1 MPDAGRVGQR
11 AGRPFHPEQAISA
24 AARAGKPK
32 DALAPRWTDRHSA
45 TKHHPAMRLTSPRR
59 TRVSSTF
66 LCFALG
72 FASTLSA
79 KDGAK
84 PFDYTAPPIQLPD
97 GYTAEVV
104 AAPPLVQHPIMATV
118 DDRGRLFVGDSSG
131 VNLNKAGLE
140 KELPHRVLMLE
151 DTNGDGIYDKSTVFA
166 DRMTFPQGCAW
177 LDGSLYVMSPPG
189 LWKLTDTTGSGT
201 ADKREMIVSG
211 FDFTG
216 NAADVHGPFVHPN
229 GRLYWCHG
237 RKGHDV
243 LDKDG
248 KPVRKGLASGIWS
261 CQPDGSDVQMHCG
274 GGMDNPVKIDFT
286 PDGEILGTVNIFFS
300 QPRGDCIVHWL
311 RGGVYPHM
319 GTAVAEFK
327 RTGDLLPPVFNF
339 GHVAVSGCTF
349 YRSGALNPDWRGNLF
364 VTHFN
369 TQRVTRMEVERAG
382 ASYKVTPREF
392 LKIQNPDVH
401 ITDVLEDRDGSLLV
415 VDTGGWFRAG
425 CPSSLVAKPD
435 IAGAIYRIRPKG
447 ALVKS
452 EPWGGARVREVW
464 QSARSGDGKKLTG
477 LLADPDATIAHAAA
491 NALASLAKPEAE
503 TELAHALTHAD
514 AGVRL
519 AAAHALGTL
528 PKLSAHTES
537 ALLHLL
543 EGEVERP
550 LEHQAMFALLRAGH
564 GEAMNVALHD
574 AAKPALQRR
583 ALILLDQMDASP
595 LAASDVLPLLDAKNS
610 PLAEAAADILAARKE
625 WTAQAAD
632 HLVAWIR
639 AGPVSPERLAL
650 TERIAKPRTA
660 DPAMQPIV
668 TALLESADAGAR
680 RTAWNLIASA
690 SGLPPDVKW
699 ITPLK
704 TALGKASPGDLPLL
718 LDAIGKLRTGEFAD
732 ALRALA
738 ADEKRPLTL
747 RHKALSAGLKSGA
760 ALSDEDF
767 TFLLRVLGGDASVSS
782 RIEAARLL
790 GGAKL
795 TKPQLAHVA
804 PSIATLG
811 PLELR
816 EVLRAFRRADL
827 EIGTLLANALKS
839 AASLASL
846 QESEIRTLFSG
857 YPPEAYMILMPAL
870 RDLAAEDD
878 ARRRSLDTL
887 PALVTAKG
895 IAAEGRKVFETGKGT
910 CVVCHR
916 IGETGGLVGPNL
928 SAIGQIRTER
938 DLLESILFPSA
949 TIVREFEPVAIDT
962 AGGESLLGVIRKQT
976 TDTVVLT
983 DAAGLEH
990 TVARNQITAMHT
1002 LPGSLM
1008 PAGLERTVS
1017 QQELLDLV
1025 AYLRSRK

>member
-1 MPDAGRVGQR
+1 
-11 AGRPFHPEQAISA
+11 
-24 AARAGKPK
+24 
-32 DALAPRWTDRHSA
+32 
-45 TKHHPAMRLTSPRR
+45 MRLNSTRR
-59 TRVSSTF
+59 TRAF
-66 LCFALG
+66 LRITNAMFVCAFAL
-72 FASTLSA
+72 SLSA
-79 KDGAK
+79 KGAVNL
-84 PFDYTAPPIQLPD
+84 FDYTDTPVQLPE
-97 GYTAEVV
+97 GFISEVV

-177 LDGSLYVMSPPG
+177 LNGSLYVMSPPG
-189 LWKLTDTTGSGT
+189 LWKLTDTTGSGI
-201 ADKREMIVSG
+201 ADKREMLVSG

-261 CQPDGSDVQMHCG
+261 CKPDGSDVQMHCG

-319 GTAVAEFK
+319 GQAVAEFK

-369 TQRVTRMEVERAG
+369 TQRVTRMEVERSG

-401 ITDVLEDRDGSLLV
+401 ITDVIEDRDGSLLV

-435 IAGAIYRIRPKG
+435 IAGAIYRIRPKA
-447 ALVKS
+447 ALAKV
-452 EPWGGARVREVW
+452 EPWGGARMREVC
-464 QSARSGDGKKLTG
+464 QLARSGDGKKLAA
-477 LLADPDATIAHAAA
+477 LLADPDATVAHAAA

-503 TELAHALTHAD
+503 SALVHALTYTD

-528 PKLSAHTES
+528 PRLNATSES

-550 LEHQAMFALLRAGH
+550 LEHQAMDTLLRAGH

-595 LAASDVLPLLDAKNS
+595 LTAADVLPLLDAKN
-610 PLAEAAADILAARKE
+610 PQLAETAAEILARRKE
-625 WTAQAAD
+625 WIAQAAE
-632 HLVAWIR
+632 HLSAWIR
-639 AGPVSPERLAL
+639 DAAISAERLAL
-650 TERIAKPRTA
+650 VERIAKPRVA
-660 DPAMQPIV
+660 DPAMRQNI
-668 TALLESADAGAR
+668 TALLESTNASAR
-680 RTAWNLIASA
+680 RTALNLIASS
-690 SGLPPDVKW
+690 SGLPPDAKW
-699 ITPLK
+699 IVPLK
-704 TALGKASPGDLPLL
+704 TALGNAAPGDIPLL
-718 LDAIGKLRTGEFAD
+718 LEAIGKLRTNEFAD
-732 ALRALA
+732 ALHALA
-738 ADEKRPLTL
+738 TDEKRPLTL
-747 RHKALSAGLKSGA
+747 RLKAQSAGLKSGA
-760 ALSDEDF
+760 AVSDEDF
-767 TFLLRVLGGDASVSS
+767 AFLLRVLGGDTSVSS

-795 TKPQLAHVA
+795 TKPQLTLVV
-804 PSIATLG
+804 PSIPTLG

-816 EVLRAFRRADL
+816 EVLHQFHRADL
-827 EIGTLLANALKS
+827 ETGTLLANALKS

-846 QESEIRTLFSG
+846 QESEIRTLFSS
-857 YPPEAYMILMPAL
+857 YPPEAYALLVPAL

-887 PALVTAKG
+887 PALVIAKG
-895 IAAEGRKVFETGKGT
+895 VAAEGRKIFETGKGT

-916 IGETGGLVGPNL
+916 IGEAGGNVGPNL
-928 SAIGQIRTER
+928 STIGQIRTER

-962 AGGESLLGVIRKQT
+962 AGGESLLGVIRRQA
-976 TDTVVLT
+976 TDSVVLV
-983 DAAGLEH
+983 DAAGQEH
-990 TVARNQITAMHT
+990 AVARDQIAAMHT
-1002 LPGSLM
+1002 LPVSLM
-1008 PAGLERTVS
+1008 PAGLERTLS
-1017 QQELLDLV
+1017 QQELLDIV

>member
-1 MPDAGRVGQR
+1 
-11 AGRPFHPEQAISA
+11 
-24 AARAGKPK
+24 
-32 DALAPRWTDRHSA
+32 
-45 TKHHPAMRLTSPRR
+45 MRLKFPKALLWI
-59 TRVSSTF
+59 TRATF
-66 LCFALG
+66 AFT
-72 FASTLSA
+72 FPFTLSA
-79 KDGAK
+79 EDRAK
-84 PFDYTAPPIQLPD
+84 PLDYTPPPIQLPEA
-97 GYTAEVV
+97 YVAEVV

-131 VNLNKAGLE
+131 VNLKKDDLA

-166 DRMTFPQGCAW
+166 DKMTFPQGCAW
-177 LDGSLYVMSPPG
+177 LNGSLYVMSPPG
-189 LWKLTDTTGSGT
+189 LWKLTDTTGSGV

-211 FDFTG
+211 FDYTG

-261 CQPDGSDVQMHCG
+261 CKPDGSDVQMHCG
-274 GGMDNPVKIDFT
+274 GGMDNPVEIDFT

-300 QPRGDCIVHWL
+300 MPRGDCIVHWL

-319 GTAVAEFK
+319 GNAVAEFK

-369 TQRVTRMEVERAG
+369 TQRVTRMEVERSG

-392 LKIQNPDVH
+392 MKIQNPDVH

-447 ALVKS
+447 PFAKS
-452 EPWGGARVREVW
+452 EPWGSARVREVW
-464 QSARSGDGKKLTG
+464 QSARSGDGKKLTAM
-477 LLADPDATIAHAAA
+477 LTDPDPTVAHAAA

-503 TELAHALTHAD
+503 AALAHALTHAD

-519 AAAHALGTL
+519 AASHALGTL
-528 PKLSAHTES
+528 PKLSAQTES

-550 LEHQAMFALLRAGH
+550 LEHQAMYALLHADH
-564 GEAMNVALHD
+564 GEPMKFALHD
-574 AAKPALQRR
+574 VTKPELQRR

-595 LAASDVLPLLDAKNS
+595 LTAADVLPLLDAKNP
-610 PLAEAAADILAARKE
+610 PLADAAADILARRKE
-625 WTAQAAD
+625 WTAQTAE
-632 HLVAWIR
+632 HLAAWIR
-639 AGPVSPERLAL
+639 ASEVSSERLAL
-650 TERIAKPRTA
+650 TEQIAKPRVTE
-660 DPAMQPIV
+660 PEMRQIV
-668 TALLESADAGAR
+668 TALLESKDANAR
-680 RTAWNLIASA
+680 RTALNLISG
-690 SGLPPDVKW
+690 STGLPPDAKW
-699 ITPLK
+699 IAPLK
-704 TALGKASPGDLPLL
+704 TALGNVAPGDIPLL
-718 LDAIGKLRTGEFAD
+718 LDAIGKLRTNEFAD

-747 RHKALSAGLKSGA
+747 RLKALSAGLKPGSA
-760 ALSDEDF
+760 ISDEDF
-767 TFLLRVLGGDASVSS
+767 ALLLRVLGGDASVSS
-782 RIEAARLL
+782 RIEAAHLL

-795 TKPQLAHVA
+795 TKPQLARVT
-804 PSIATLG
+804 PTVATLG
-811 PLELR
+811 PLELP
-816 EVLRAFRRADL
+816 EVIRAFRRIPDL
-827 EIGTLLANALKS
+827 ETGTLLANALKS

-846 QESEIRTLFSG
+846 QESEIRTLFSA
-857 YPPEAYMILMPAL
+857 YPPEAYAILMPAL

-878 ARRRSLDTL
+878 ARHRSLDTL
-887 PALVTAKG
+887 PALVTEKG
-895 IAAEGRKVFETGKGT
+895 VAAEGRKIFEAGKGT
-910 CVVCHR
+910 CIACHQ
-916 IGETGGLVGPNL
+916 IGVTGGHVGPNL

-962 AGGESLLGVIRKQT
+962 AGGESLLGVIRRQT
-976 TDTVVLT
+976 TDTVVLV
-983 DAAGLEH
+983 DAAGQEH
-990 TVARNQITAMHT
+990 PVARIQIIAMHT
-1002 LPGSLM
+1002 LPVSLM
-1008 PAGLERTVS
+1008 PAGLERTIS